1 MDLLEKCFNYFNK
14 IPKSSLKLSKK
25 RLFLSFQPSALDHP
39 ETLPMFRLP
48 LVLLLVFF
56 IAIDSWQHTA
66 ISYSIDE
73 TIVFLLCV
81 LLPRDRASLG
91 MLGLLTG
98 FTVWFPAT
106 DDLLLD
112 LWMTLA
118 IAVPLG
124 ILVRR
129 FLLQVEWQLASQNV
143 LAALTR
149 SGDTEGADRVIANTL
164 IVLQKYT
171 EADAAIALR
180 QLDDVTAEAIAC
192 VPATALPSRFTSP
205 KIFAEAL
212 AHNRC
217 IYYWDYPATPGANRT
232 LVAKGAKSIAVLPLS
247 APAGDEVVRGPKP
260 GAIVLV
266 WYRSYRVSAYFQN
279 FAVSVL
285 GGLSTILR
293 FHYTNFRLEK
303 LQTRY
308 SAILQTIPQGVVF
321 VDASGEQGWINSVAA
336 QQLSLTE
343 GAQEATAIADGMAKL
358 RSRAAN
364 PEEIAAK
371 AADFF
376 SKPDAKIR
384 DWEWVFSEPNCQVLN
399 LSSTPTLLRD
409 VPGRLWL
416 LNDITDRYL
425 NRLALVDRTA
435 QLEAANNALQL
446 TQFSVD
452 QAGDAIFWIGSDAQ
466 ILYVNDAAC
475 FALGYSR
482 SELLSMN
489 ISKIDANFTVEVWPL
504 HWETIRECD
513 SITLE
518 SQHCTKHGKLFPV
531 EVKVNYLEFNGS
543 EYHCAFVRDISDRK
557 QVEAA
562 IRAEQEKSEKLLLN
576 ILPQSIAKRLKQRET
591 NIAEGFANVTILFAD
606 IVGFTQLSSKISP
619 KELVYLL
626 NEIFSE
632 FDRMTDLYHLEKI
645 KTIGDAYMVAGG
657 IPLPR
662 SDGAE
667 AVAQMAIGMQKAI
680 GLFNIARGHSLSIRI
695 GINTGAVVAGVIGTK
710 KFIYDLWGDA
720 VNTASRM
727 ESHGIPGRI
736 HVSQA
741 TRELLGDKYAFED
754 RGVIFIKGK
763 GEMRTYL
770 LTGKV

>member
-1 MDLLEKCFNYFNK
+1 M
-14 IPKSSLKLSKK
+14 
-25 RLFLSFQPSALDHP
+25 FQSSALRHP
-39 ETLPMFRLP
+39 DSLPTYRLP
-48 LVLLLVFF
+48 LVWLFVFF
-56 IAIDSWQHTA
+56 IAIDSWQQTA
-66 ISYSIDE
+66 VSCSIDE

-81 LLPRDRASLG
+81 LLPRSGPLLG

-98 FTVWFPAT
+98 FAVLFPAAG
-106 DDLLLD
+106 DLLLD
-112 LWMTLA
+112 SWMTLA
-118 IAVPLG
+118 IAVAFG
-124 ILVRR
+124 IVARR
-129 FLLQVEWQLASQNV
+129 FLLRVEWQLASQNV

-149 SGDTEGADRVIANTL
+149 TGDTESADTVIAKSLTML
-164 IVLQKYT
+164 REYAV
-171 EADAAIALR
+171 ADAAIALR

-192 VPATALPSRFTSP
+192 VPATALPSPFTSP

-212 AHNRC
+212 ANNRC

-232 LVAKGAKSIAVLPLS
+232 LVAKKAKSVAVLPLS

-260 GAIVLV
+260 GAIVLL
-266 WYRSYRVSAYFQN
+266 WYQRHRVSDYFQN
-279 FAVSVL
+279 FTESVL

-293 FHYTNFRLEK
+293 FHYATFRLEK

-308 SAILQTIPQGVVF
+308 SSILQTIPQGVVF

-336 QQLSLTE
+336 QQLCLTE
-343 GAQEATAIADGMAKL
+343 GPQEATAIADAMAKL
-358 RSRAAN
+358 RSRAQN
-364 PEEIAAK
+364 PQEIAAK
-371 AADFF
+371 AGDFF
-376 SKPDAKIR
+376 SKAEAKIR
-384 DWEWVFSEPNCQVLN
+384 DWEWVFSEPDRQVLN
-399 LSSTPTLLRD
+399 LSSTPTLVRD

-416 LNDITDRYL
+416 LDDITDRYL

-435 QLEAANNALQL
+435 QLEIANKALQL

-452 QAGDAIFWIGSDAQ
+452 RAGDAIFWIGADAQ

-475 FALGYSR
+475 FSLGYSR

-489 ISKIDANFTVEVWPL
+489 VSQIERHFTAEVWPL
-504 HWETIRECD
+504 HWQTVKKCG
-513 SITLE
+513 SLTVE
-518 SQHCTKHGKLFPV
+518 SQHCTKHSKLFPV
-531 EVKVNYLEFNGS
+531 EVKVNYLEFNGC

-576 ILPQSIAKRLKQRET
+576 ILPQSIAKRLKQRER
-591 NIAEGFANVTILFAD
+591 NIAEAFAEVTILFAD
-606 IVGFTQLSSKISP
+606 IVGFTQLSSQISP
-619 KELVYLL
+619 QELVYLL

-632 FDRMTDLYHLEKI
+632 FDRLTDLYHLEKI

-657 IPLPR
+657 IPSPR

-667 AVAQMAIGMQKAI
+667 AVAEMAIGMQEAI
-680 GLFNIARGHSLSIRI
+680 GLFNIAHGHSLSIRI

-727 ESHGIPGRI
+727 ESHGLPGCI
-736 HVSQA
+736 HVTEA
-741 TRELLGDKYAFED
+741 TRKLLCDKYVFED
-754 RGVIFIKGK
+754 RGVISIKGK

-770 LTGKV
+770 LAKPLKK

>member
-1 MDLLEKCFNYFNK
+1 MDWLEKCFNYFNE
-14 IPKSSLKLSKK
+14 IPKFSLKLPKK
-25 RLFLSFQPSALDHP
+25 SLFLIFKSSGLRHP
-39 ETLPMFRLP
+39 ESLPTFRLP
-48 LVLLLVFF
+48 LLLLFVGSL
-56 IAIDSWQHTA
+56 ALDCWQETA
-66 ISYSIDE
+66 VIYAIDE
-73 TIVFLLCV
+73 TIVFMLCV
-81 LLPRDRASLG
+81 LLPPSGASLG
-91 MLGLLTG
+91 MLGFLTG
-98 FTVWFPAT
+98 VTVWFPAAR
-106 DDLLLD
+106 DLLLD
-112 LWMTLA
+112 SWMTQS
-118 IAVPLG
+118 IAVALS
-124 ILVRR
+124 ILARR
-129 FLLQVEWQLASQNV
+129 FLLRVEWQLASQNV

-149 SGDTEGADRVIANTL
+149 SGDTEGADTVIATTL
-164 IVLQKYT
+164 TMLRKYAN
-171 EADAAIALR
+171 ADAAIALR
-180 QLDDVTAEAIAC
+180 QLDDVTAEALAC
-192 VPATALPSRFTSP
+192 VPAKALPTQFTSP

-212 AHNRC
+212 GSNRC

-232 LVAKGAKSIAVLPLS
+232 LLSTGAKSLAVLPLS

-266 WYRSYRVSAYFQN
+266 WYHRYRVSAYFQN

-293 FHYTNFRLEK
+293 FHYTTFRLEK

-343 GAQEATAIADGMAKL
+343 GAQEATAIADAMAKL
-358 RSRAAN
+358 RSKAQN
-364 PEEIAAK
+364 PQEIAAK
-371 AADFF
+371 AAAFF

-384 DWEWVFSEPNCQVLN
+384 DWEWVFPEPECQVLN
-399 LSSTPTLLRD
+399 LSSTPTLVRD

-416 LNDITDRYL
+416 LDDITDRYL

-452 QAGDAIFWIGSDAQ
+452 RAGDAIFWIGSDAQ

-475 FALGYSR
+475 FSLGYSR

-489 ISKIDANFTVEVWPL
+489 VSKIDANFTLTVWPL

-518 SQHCTKHGKLFPV
+518 SEHCTKHGKLFPV

-606 IVGFTQLSSKISP
+606 IVGFTQLSSQISP

-667 AVAQMAIGMQKAI
+667 AVAEMAIGMQQAI
-680 GLFNIARGHSLSIRI
+680 GLFNITHGHSLSIRI

-727 ESHGIPGRI
+727 ESHGIPGCI
-736 HVSQA
+736 HVTEA
-741 TRELLGDKYAFED
+741 TRKLLGDKYIFQD
-754 RGVIFIKGK
+754 RGVISIKGK
-763 GEMRTYL
+763 GKMRTYL
-770 LTGKV
+770 LIHNN

>member
-14 IPKSSLKLSKK
+14 IPKSSLKLPINN
-25 RLFLSFQPSALDHP
+25 LFLNFKSSALRHP
-39 ETLPMFRLP
+39 DSLPTFRLP
-48 LVLLLVFF
+48 LLLLFVFF
-56 IAIDSWQHTA
+56 IAIDSWQQTA
-66 ISYSIDE
+66 VSCSIDE
-73 TIVFLLCV
+73 TILFLLCV
-81 LLPRDRASLG
+81 LLPRSGASLG

-98 FTVWFPAT
+98 FTVLFPAAR
-106 DDLLLD
+106 DLLLD
-112 LWMTLA
+112 SWMTLA

-124 ILVRR
+124 ILARM
-129 FLLQVEWQLASQNV
+129 FLLRVEWKLASQNV
-143 LAALTR
+143 LAAVTPT
-149 SGDTEGADRVIANTL
+149 GDTEGANTVIAKTL
-164 IVLQKYT
+164 TMLREYAN
-171 EADAAIALR
+171 ADVAIALR

-205 KIFAEAL
+205 KIFAQAL

-217 IYYWDYPATPGANRT
+217 IYYWDYPATAGANRT

-260 GAIVLV
+260 GAIVLI
-266 WYRSYRVSAYFQN
+266 WYRPYRVSAYFQN
-279 FAVSVL
+279 FTESVL

-336 QQLSLTE
+336 QLFGLTE
-343 GAQEATAIADGMAKL
+343 GAQEAAAIADAMAKL

-399 LSSTPTLLRD
+399 LSSTPTLVRD

-416 LNDITDRYL
+416 INDITDRYL
-425 NRLALVDRTA
+425 SRLALADRTA
-435 QLEAANNALQL
+435 QLEIANNALQL

-452 QAGDAIFWIGSDAQ
+452 RAGEAIFWIGADAQ
-466 ILYVNDAAC
+466 ILYANDAAC
-475 FALGYSR
+475 FSLGYSR

-489 ISKIDANFTVEVWPL
+489 VSEIDSNLTAEVWSL
-504 HWETIRECD
+504 HWQTVKKCS
-513 SITLE
+513 SITGE
-518 SQHCTKHGKLFPV
+518 SQHSTKHGKVFPV
-531 EVKVNYLEFNGS
+531 EVKANYLEFNGS

-576 ILPQSIAKRLKQRET
+576 ILPQSIAKRLKQNET
-591 NIAEGFANVTILFAD
+591 NIAEGFAEVTILFAD
-606 IVGFTQLSSKISP
+606 IVGFTELSSQITP

-626 NEIFSE
+626 NEIFGE
-632 FDRMTDLYHLEKI
+632 FDRLTDLHCLEKI

-657 IPLPR
+657 IPIPR

-680 GLFNIARGHSLSIRI
+680 GLFNITRDHSLSIRI

-727 ESHGIPGRI
+727 ESHGLPGCI
-736 HVSQA
+736 HVTEA
-741 TRELLGDKYAFED
+741 TRKLLGDKYVFED
-754 RGVIFIKGK
+754 RGLMFIKGK
-763 GEMRTYL
+763 GEMRTYF
-770 LTGKV
+770 LTKKV